1 MKFSA
6 HKHPL
11 HHFVGTSRG
20 LCWLH
25 VPPSDLWRVQGKV
38 RLQYLRN
45 MKIFVEYK
53 HLSLW
58 KYEHQKI
65 GELPSISLPALADLP
80 GFVPAPVTSVVAVS
94 FRWLCHRVVILIG
107 RIWSIS
113 TQGILKKCDQDCQKC
128 QTASTICIRNSFM
141 TLCIILKHL
150 PLLTLSQ
157 ICDIFASNF
166 RIFLSKT

>member
-1 MKFSA
+1 MKVLE

-11 HHFVGTSRG
+11 HHLHFVGTSRG

-65 GELPSISLPALADLP
+65 GELPSISLPALADMP
-80 GFVPAPVTSVVAVS
+80 GFVPAPVTSVVSVS
-94 FRWLCHRVVILIG
+94 FRWLVHPVVILIG
-107 RIWSIS
+107 GIWTIS
-113 TQGILKKCDQDCQKC
+113 TRYLKKVTRSAQSD
-128 QTASTICIRNSFM
+128 
-141 TLCIILKHL
+141 LKHL
-150 PLLTLSQ
+150 PLLP
-157 ICDIFASNF
+157 FHKNV
-166 RIFLSKT
+166 IFLPPISVYFYRKRR

>member
-94 FRWLCHRVVILIG
+94 FRWLFHRVVILIG
-107 RIWSIS
+107 GIWF
-113 TQGILKKCDQDCQKC
+113 ILKSDQECPKWLNCLKLPKVTNVQNCLNNLYKKLLLKKGHFVLS
-128 QTASTICIRNSFM
+128 STV
-141 TLCIILKHL
+141 
-150 PLLTLSQ
+150 TLS
-157 ICDIFASNF
+157 
-166 RIFLSKT
+166 L